1 MNRVVRKPS
10 REGTPPMVIVQE
22 TADSLKRF
30 LKLSDLSYTANL
42 MLMRM
47 VLCFIAH
54 RGKMSCMQAA
64 SMIASDPLHRSQLTR
79 FLARGRW
86 KTRGLS
92 EPMRAALLKLE
103 SLKGVFVF
111 VVDATLTSQQGKK
124 TENTFSVQNRKQ
136 RGSKKKRYGKR
147 KYPGKKCHSFTFG
160 LLITPSGIR
169 IPYQI
174 PFKTVEY
181 CKQHGL
187 DRMTTAQAAAEM
199 IKSLPLPSE
208 AQVVVLGDT
217 AYEAE
222 VVRQACEDRGYTWIF
237 PANSSRVFAGS
248 QGKRPTLRS
257 RLQNWSKLSLK
268 KIRLQASSGKFV
280 NHRRLSAYRLGP
292 KLKAR
297 EYYAYEETRDV
308 KSVGSVRIVYST
320 TKAELKNVTA
330 DDVKILLT
338 NAKGMPL
345 KEVLELYSL
354 RWQIELFFK
363 ELKSTLGFDHYSFK
377 HFEAVLGWT
386 EAAIVT
392 FLYLEYERA
401 KRIADRN
408 LAEEERHWWRV
419 QRCHGL
425 CQAVQMALKKREL
438 KYMHDRL
445 KTSGGIAKLQRLLVN
460 ALPSEYRMSA

>member
-1 MNRVVRKPS
+1 
-10 REGTPPMVIVQE
+10 MVIVQE
-22 TADSLKRF
+22 TADALKRF
-30 LKLSDLSYTANL
+30 LKLSDLSYFAQL

-54 RGKMSCMQAA
+54 RGKMSCMQA
-64 SMIASDPLHRSQLTR
+64 SGMIASDTLHRSQLTR

-86 KTRGLS
+86 KSRNFN
-92 EPMRAALLKLE
+92 EPLRAALLKLE
-103 SLKGVFVF
+103 SLKGVFIF
-111 VVDATLTSQQGKK
+111 IVDATLTSQQGKL

-174 PFKTVEY
+174 PFKTLEY
-181 CKQHGL
+181 CKEHGL
-187 DRMTTAQAAAEM
+187 DRMTTAEAAAQM
-199 IKSLPLPSE
+199 IKSLPLPPE
-208 AQVVVLGDT
+208 AEVVVLGDT

-222 VVRQACEDRGYTWIF
+222 VVRQACEERGYTWIF
-237 PANSSRVFAGS
+237 PANSSRVFAGPR
-248 QGKRPTLRS
+248 GKRPTLRS
-257 RLQNWSKLSLK
+257 RLQAWSKLSLK

-280 NHRRLSAYRLGP
+280 NHRRLSTYRLGP
-292 KLKAR
+292 KLKTR
-297 EYYAYEETRDV
+297 EYYAYEETREV
-308 KSVGSVRIVYST
+308 QSVGSVRIVYST
-320 TKAELKNVTA
+320 TKAELKKATA

-338 NAKGMPL
+338 NAKGMSL
-345 KEVLELYSL
+345 SEVLDLYSL

-377 HFEAVLGWT
+377 RFEAVLGWT
-386 EAAIVT
+386 EAAITT

-401 KRIADRN
+401 KRIADRTLN
-408 LAEEERHWWRV
+408 EEVRKWWQI

-425 CQAVQMALKKREL
+425 SQAVQVMLKKREL
-438 KYMHDRL
+438 KYLHDRL
-445 KTSGGIAKLQRLLVN
+445 KTSGGIVKLQRVLVN
-460 ALPSEYRMSA
+460 ALPTEYRISA

>member
-1 MNRVVRKPS
+1 
-10 REGTPPMVIVQE
+10 MVIVQE

-30 LKLSDLSYTANL
+30 LRLSDLSCTAQL

-54 RGKMSCMQAA
+54 RGKMSCMQA
-64 SMIASDPLHRSQLTR
+64 SGMIASEPLHRSQLTR

-86 KTRGLS
+86 KMRDFKD
-92 EPMRAALLKLE
+92 PMRDALLKLE
-103 SLKGVFVF
+103 SLKGVFIF
-111 VVDATLTSQQGKK
+111 IVDATLTSQQGKL

-136 RGSKKKRYGKR
+136 RASKRKRHGKR

-199 IKSLPLPSE
+199 IKSLRLPPE

-217 AYEAE
+217 AYDAD
-222 VVRQACEDRGYTWIF
+222 VVRQACEERGYTWIF
-237 PANSSRVFAGS
+237 PANASRVFAGS
-248 QGKRPTLRS
+248 QGKRPRLRS
-257 RLQNWSKLSLK
+257 RLQTWSKLSLK

-292 KLKAR
+292 KLKPR
-297 EYYAYEETRDV
+297 VYYAYEETRDV

-320 TKAELKNVTA
+320 TKAALKKATA

-338 NAKGMPL
+338 NAKGISL
-345 KEVLELYSL
+345 AEVLELYSL

-363 ELKSTLGFDHYSFK
+363 ELKSTLGFGHYSFK
-377 HFEAVLGWT
+377 RFEAVQGWT
-386 EAAIVT
+386 EAAITT

-401 KRIADRN
+401 RRIVDRA
-408 LAEEERHWWRV
+408 LAEEERQWWRV
-419 QRCHGL
+419 QRSYGVS
-425 CQAVQMALKKREL
+425 QAVQVSLKKREL
-438 KYMHDRL
+438 KYLHDRL
-445 KTSGGIAKLQRLLVN
+445 KTSGGITKLQRMLAN
-460 ALPSEYRMSA
+460 TLPTEYRMTA